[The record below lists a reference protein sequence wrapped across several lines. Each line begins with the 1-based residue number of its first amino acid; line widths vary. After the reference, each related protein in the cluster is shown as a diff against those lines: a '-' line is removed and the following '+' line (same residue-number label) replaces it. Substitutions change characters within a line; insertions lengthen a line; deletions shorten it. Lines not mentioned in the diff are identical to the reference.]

1 MDVLTAFFIL
11 TWYEASTPWWVAFWV
26 ILSLKVGM
34 TLVDV
39 YHDEIAKFLGE
50 E

>member
-11 TWYEASTPWWVAFWV
+11 TWYEASAPWWVVFWV

-34 TLVDV
+34 TLVDM